1 MLVRIRIAG
10 PLVALVLVT
19 QAGCINMLAD
29 PLGRRSALKEAQLKY
44 TQAIRWGDFE
54 KAGEFVDP
62 DLRDEF
68 LEHRDAFE
76 AIRITDYDI
85 GPIQYESNARAEVTV
100 TYRAYTLGNFID
112 RAIRERQSWRREG
125 VGTRWWVT
133 PQIEN
138 LVGATGASA
147 P

>member
-1 MLVRIRIAG
+1 VRIRIAG
-10 PLVALVLVT
+10 PLLALVLVT
-19 QAGCINMLAD
+19 NAGCLNMLAD
-29 PLGRRSALKEAQLKY
+29 PLGRRSALKEAQLHY

-54 KAGEFVDP
+54 KASEFVEP
-62 DLRDEF
+62 DARDGF

-85 GPIQYESNARAEVTV
+85 GPIHYESSALAEVTV
-100 TYRAYTLGNFID
+100 TYRAYTVGNYID
-112 RAIRERQSWRREG
+112 RAIRERQSWRRDG
-125 VGTRWWVT
+125 AGTRWWVT

-138 LVGATGASA
+138 LVGATNVSA